1 MDGQAKQEKPM
12 STATSTSGSNNAG
25 ENSTGKDGK
34 GNKHA
39 GSENKKGSDGGKIK
53 RVSSIVLVS
62 ISGCGNGDPAVYG
75 SGPGFPADVAPRFD
89 LRVSSMGFLTLVRLF
104 PSTSPSSRSPPVTSA
119 GYASE
124 FHSDR

>member
-1 MDGQAKQEKPM
+1 MDAQAKQEKPT

-25 ENSTGKDGK
+25 ENSTGKDGR

-53 RVSSIVLVS
+53 RVSYLHLWLSVDAGTVILLGMV
-62 ISGCGNGDPAVYG
+62 
-75 SGPGFPADVAPRFD
+75 GFRSPADVAPRFD
-89 LRVSSMGFLTLVRLF
+89 LRVSSMEFLTLVRLYS
-104 PSTSPSSRSPPVTSA
+104 STLPPSRSLPVTSA

-124 FHSDR
+124 FHGGR